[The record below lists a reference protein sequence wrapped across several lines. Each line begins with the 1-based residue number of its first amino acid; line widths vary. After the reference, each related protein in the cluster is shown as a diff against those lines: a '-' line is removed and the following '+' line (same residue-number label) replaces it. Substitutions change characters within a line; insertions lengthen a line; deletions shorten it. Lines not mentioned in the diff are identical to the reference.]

1 MGPVIASGN
10 ASGNGRET
18 LNKPHRQSS
27 ISIEPGNSGFSTADG
42 CAEVS
47 VILSMPSLRL
57 AAAVLRQL
65 DLPADQLPNRRESV
79 NLGQGKVVS
88 LVRRLSEF
96 TNWARHRSF
105 LLGARRAKLVS
116 G

>member
-1 MGPVIASGN
+1 MCRGECHLVDPIPEIT
-10 ASGNGRET
+10 RD
-18 LNKPHRQSS
+18 
-27 ISIEPGNSGFSTADG
+27 ST
-42 CAEVS
+42 
-47 VILSMPSLRL
+47 
-57 AAAVLRQL
+57 RQL
-65 DLPADQLPNRRESV
+65 DLPGDQLPNRRDSV
-79 NLGQGKVVS
+79 NRGQGKVVS